1 MHNGGLIYVKFQF
14 LRLYDYTVLN
24 VQPSEQFYNAVME
37 RSKVFKD
44 ERKDDDKYM
53 MVDMS
58 LDMKLDKSYY

>member
-1 MHNGGLIYVKFQF
+1 VKFQF

-24 VQPSEQFYNAVME
+24 IQPSEQFYNAVME

-53 MVDMS
+53 MVDM
-58 LDMKLDKSYY
+58 